1 MPPSRPPSPSR
12 RPTVGAQKWNEIVA
26 ELLRT
31 EHEEKDIVI
40 AQQEAIAELFTRTD
54 NPKTLR
60 YLNELNNAATRL
72 IASKLRRIEMLH
84 ALLAMR
90 ERPADDDD

>member
-1 MPPSRPPSPSR
+1 MMPKAPSPSKSYI
-12 RPTVGAQKWNEIVA
+12 VGERKWNEIVA

-31 EHEEKDIVI
+31 EHEEKDNLLVLQDSITV
-40 AQQEAIAELFTRTD
+40 LFGKTD

-60 YLNELNNAATRL
+60 HLHEINSEATRL
-72 IASKLRRIEMLH
+72 IASKIRRIDLLY

-90 ERPADDDD
+90 EKTSDEN